1 MELTEREAR
10 VVKYVYDAYYGGR
23 INADEALAK
32 LEELFNAD
40 EVE

>member
-1 MELTEREAR
+1 MELTEREANQI
-10 VVKYVYDAYYGGR
+10 KWIYDAYYGGR

-32 LEELFNAD
+32 LEQLINAD